1 MITFVL
7 GGAKSGKT
15 NWALRYAEG
24 LKGFKNYYYL
34 ATAQALDE
42 EMREKIEKHK
52 KERPSFWKLLEEPL
66 YISDHLE
73 RFSNSDSIIL
83 LDCITLWISNLLHLK
98 KDLDREYES
107 FLKVLRNY
115 QRRESS
121 WVLIISN
128 EVGLGIVPENK
139 LARGYREHVGYL
151 NQRIAEISDEA
162 YFIVAGLSIT
172 LKRELSSDLS
182 IL

>member
-15 NWALRYAEG
+15 SWALRYAEG
-24 LKGFKNYYYL
+24 LRGFKNYYYL

-42 EMREKIEKHK
+42 EMQEKIEKHK

-66 YISDHLE
+66 NISDHLE
-73 RFSNSDSIIL
+73 RLSNSCSLIL
-83 LDCITLWISNLLHLK
+83 LDCLTLWISNLLYLK
-98 KDLDREYES
+98 RDLDRESER
-107 FLKVLRNY
+107 LIKVLKNY

-121 WVLIISN
+121 WIIIISN

-139 LARGYREHVGYL
+139 LARDYRELSGSL
-151 NQRIAEISDEA
+151 NQRVAGVADEV

-172 LKRELSSDLS
+172 LKRELSSDLH